1 MLNEEKLAEQLLDEI
16 KVLVRR
22 YSSEDLEKNIIE
34 KLNNIIKIILT
45 SE

>member
-1 MLNEEKLAEQLLDEI
+1 MLNEEKLTEQLLDEI
-16 KVLVRR
+16 KVLVGR